1 MISAR
6 EAGSELSLREDS
18 MGDAPSME
26 SYLTG
31 RDPAAQKKPSSGSK
45 QLPEWLMTS
54 LVVVLLIAVAYLL
67 YDGYAY
73 QKRMQAELAKIV
85 EQIKALEDHAQTG
98 AVKLNDLEGKLSQ
111 TRQEVGNTKVEVLQK
126 TAQQIQSETSRTKT
140 ELSQAIASKAD
151 SSQVQA
157 MKKEADAKIGQVSS
171 EVGGVRSEVGVVKED
186 LAGTKRD
193 LEGTQRQLVDVK
205 ETLTAAV
212 AKNASELDVLRR
224 KGERDYFEFE
234 IPKKNQPTK
243 VEDIRLI
250 LTKTDQKKGKFN
262 LQVIVDDNK
271 LEKKDRVINEPLQF
285 LVGRNRLRYE
295 VVINWVQKNSAGG
308 YLSIP
313 KDKALAAEHPAPTK

>member
-1 MISAR
+1 
-6 EAGSELSLREDS
+6 

-45 QLPEWLMTS
+45 QFPEWLMTS
-54 LVVVLLIAVAYLL
+54 LVVVLLLAVAYLL
-67 YDGYAY
+67 YDGYAD
-73 QKRMQAELAKIV
+73 QKRTQAELARLE
-85 EQIKALEDHAQTG
+85 EQIKALEGHAQTG
-98 AVKLNDLEGKLSQ
+98 AAKMSDLEGRLSE
-111 TRQEVGNTKVEVLQK
+111 TRQAVGTAREEVLKK

-140 ELSQAIASKAD
+140 ELSQVIASKAD

-171 EVGGVRSEVGVVKED
+171 EVGGVKTEVGVVKED

-224 KGERDYFEFE
+224 KGERDYFEFD
-234 IPKKNQPTK
+234 IPKKNQITK
-243 VEDIRLI
+243 VEDIRLV
-250 LTKTDQKKGKFN
+250 LTKTDPKKGKYS

-271 LEKKDRVINEPLQF
+271 LEKKDRNINEPLQF

-295 VVINWVQKNSAGG
+295 VVVNWVQKNSAGG
-308 YLSIP
+308 YMSIP
-313 KDKALAAEHPAPTK
+313 KDKALAVEHPAPTK